1 MAFCPGK
8 VLGDIDNICRNG
20 SARGLLLKGE
30 ESWLYIASYADSATD
45 RLSSRVFVSRL
56 VSCRSLGLTGAP
68 NLRRTANHL
77 SLHESA
83 R

>member
-1 MAFCPGK
+1 MAFSPGK
-8 VLGDIDNICRNG
+8 VLGDIDSSCRNG

-30 ESWLYIASYADSATD
+30 ASWLYIASCADSATD
-45 RLSSRVFVSRL
+45 RLSSRATVFLSRS

-77 SLHESA
+77 SL
-83 R
+83 